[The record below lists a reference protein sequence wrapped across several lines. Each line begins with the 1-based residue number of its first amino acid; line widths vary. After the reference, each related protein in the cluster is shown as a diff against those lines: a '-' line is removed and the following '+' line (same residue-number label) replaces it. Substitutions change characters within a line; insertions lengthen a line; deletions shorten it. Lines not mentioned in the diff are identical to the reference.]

1 MTPTEPD
8 RIEPDTKDWTFVI
21 TDGCAECGFD
31 PSFDVASTGA
41 LLRDSLPRW
50 RARLAADDIHV
61 RPAQDVW
68 SPLEYACHAR
78 DTSRVFRGRLELML
92 SQDDPT
98 FDDWDQDLAAVEG
111 EYFAQ
116 DPTRVADELTREGEA
131 TAALFDQVTGD
142 QWQRPGRRSNG
153 SVFTIETFARYFI
166 HDVQHHLVDVSA

>member
-21 TDGCAECGFD
+21 TDGCAECGFE

-68 SPLEYACHAR
+68 SPLEYGLFPDEGVAHVAR
-78 DTSRVFRGRLELML
+78 RAGAS
-92 SQDDPT
+92 
-98 FDDWDQDLAAVEG
+98 
-111 EYFAQ
+111 
-116 DPTRVADELTREGEA
+116 VAG
-131 TAALFDQVTGD
+131 
-142 QWQRPGRRSNG
+142 
-153 SVFTIETFARYFI
+153 
-166 HDVQHHLVDVSA
+166 